1 MLLNDMDDRKRLG
14 YLLSLS
20 TPRYPRYVV
29 QHPRPGLGFIGMAIL
44 AGLILAMAY
53 LWQ

>member
-1 MLLNDMDDRKRLG
+1 MLLNDMDERKKLV

-20 TPRYPRYVV
+20 MERYIVE
-29 QHPRPGLGFIGMAIL
+29 HPRPGLRFIGMAIL
-44 AGLILAMAY
+44 VGLILALAY

>member
-1 MLLNDMDDRKRLG
+1 MLLKDLQDKRKKSA

-20 TPRYPRYVV
+20 MKRYVV
-29 QHPRPGLGFIGMAIL
+29 QHPRPGLRFIGMAIL
-44 AGLILAMAY
+44 VGLILALAY